1 MPFPLNSNAN
11 FDIDDIKSPS
21 DAVGGRKPKNNGE
34 EHPTMPP
41 KKNPAPPD
49 KGSAPEAR
57 QKIRA
62 ILPRL
67 DELYPEAH
75 CSLDFRNSLQLLV
88 STILSAQCTDA
99 RVNQVTP
106 SLFRKYSDARAFAEA
121 SLDELEEAIRSTGFF
136 RNKARSIQA
145 CCRILHERFGG
156 EVPASLEALVQ
167 LPGIGRK
174 TANVILGNSF
184 GIPGIVVDTH
194 VGRVTQRLGLTKHKD
209 PEKIEFDLMAL
220 VPKDRWVK
228 FCHQIILHGRQ
239 ICQARKPRCEIC
251 PLRPHC
257 DYGQQQA

>member
-1 MPFPLNSNAN
+1 
-11 FDIDDIKSPS
+11 
-21 DAVGGRKPKNNGE
+21 
-34 EHPTMPP
+34 MPP
-41 KKNPAPPD
+41 KNSPAAAE
-49 KGSAPEAR
+49 KGPSREI
-57 QKIRA
+57 QKKVRH
-62 ILPRL
+62 ILPLL
-67 DELYPEAH
+67 DQLYPEAQ
-75 CSLDFRNSLQLLV
+75 CSLDFRDPLQLLV
-88 STILSAQCTDA
+88 STILSAQCTDE

-106 SLFRKYSDARAFAEA
+106 ALFLKYPDAKAYAEA
-121 SLDELEEAIRSTGFF
+121 SLEELEESIRSTGFF
-136 RNKARSIQA
+136 RNKARNIQA

-156 EVPASLEALVQ
+156 EVPASLDTLVE

-220 VPKDRWVK
+220 LPRDHWVK

-257 DYGQQQA
+257 SYGQQQA